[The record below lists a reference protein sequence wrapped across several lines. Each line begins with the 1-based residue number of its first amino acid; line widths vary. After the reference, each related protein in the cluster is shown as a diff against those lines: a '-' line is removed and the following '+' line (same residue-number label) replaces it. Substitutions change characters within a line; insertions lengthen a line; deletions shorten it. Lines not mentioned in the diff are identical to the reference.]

1 MQFWGFNENNFK
13 KKFLFSHSDKITVRS
28 DMSVF
33 LFLILRYTE

>member
-1 MQFWGFNENNFK
+1 MRIILR

-28 DMSVF
+28 DMGVF